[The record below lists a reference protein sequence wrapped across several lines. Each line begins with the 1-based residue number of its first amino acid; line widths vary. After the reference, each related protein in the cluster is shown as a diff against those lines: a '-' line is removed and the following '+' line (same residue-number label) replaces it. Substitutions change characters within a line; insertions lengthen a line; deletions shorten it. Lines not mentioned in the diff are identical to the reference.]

1 MSVKACVIGIDGG
14 GTKTHLLC
22 TSLEGDV
29 LAEVYGG
36 SSNLCSNSEQVV
48 RTNLIELFEKMYEF
62 DI

>member
-36 SSNLCSNSEQVV
+36 ALVIYARILS
-48 RTNLIELFEKMYEF
+48 R
-62 DI
+62 